1 MKTRWRLLI
10 DSPATAARNMAIDE
24 AILRVADKHPQE
36 SRPTL
41 RFYQWEPSAVSIG
54 YGQRIAEFDLT
65 QIRSNGYGFVR
76 RVTGGGAI
84 FHHREMTFSFVA
96 SVSEGDAPADTGKV
110 YSMLNEGLVAGLK
123 LAGADV
129 RQRGCEDACTNNTA
143 AFCTVRTSP
152 YDIVYQDK
160 KLVGTSQRWT
170 KRVVL
175 EHGFIPLEPNPM
187 TPEVLPLC
195 EVIGHTISFSD
206 LVDAMCSGFEDA
218 LDLDLVS
225 GTMADEERKVAREFT
240 EKYSSREWNERI

>member
-1 MKTRWRLLI
+1 MNSRWRLLI
-10 DSPATAARNMAIDE
+10 DGPATAARNMAIDE
-24 AILRVADKHPQE
+24 ALLRVADKHPQE
-36 SRPTL
+36 STPIL

-54 YGQRIAEFDLT
+54 YGQRFKEFNLDEL
-65 QIRSNGYGFVR
+65 RSSGYGFVR
-76 RVTGGGAI
+76 RVTGGGAL

-110 YSMLNEGLVAGLK
+110 YSMLNEGLIAGLK
-123 LAGADV
+123 RIGADV

-152 YDIVYQDK
+152 YDILYKDK

-195 EVIGHTISFSD
+195 DVLGHAISFKE
-206 LVDAMCSGFEDA
+206 LVDAICKGFVAA
-218 LDLDLVS
+218 LDLDFVPD
-225 GTMADEERKVAREFT
+225 TMTDAERKVTQEFT
-240 EKYSSREWNERI
+240 EKYSSKEWNERV

>member
-1 MKTRWRLLI
+1 MNSLWRLLI
-10 DSPATAARNMAIDE
+10 DGPSTAARNMAIDE
-24 AILRVADKHPQE
+24 AILRVADKHPEE
-36 SRPTL
+36 SKPTL

-54 YGQRIAEFDLT
+54 YGQRIAEFDLND
-65 QIRSNGYGFVR
+65 IRSNGYGFVR

-84 FHHREMTFSFVA
+84 FHHHEMTFSFVA
-96 SVSEGDAPADTGKV
+96 SITDGDAPADTGKV

-143 AFCTVRTSP
+143 AFCTTRTSP
-152 YDIVYQDK
+152 YDIVCQDR
-160 KLVGTSQRWT
+160 KLIGTSQRWT

-195 EVIGHTISFSD
+195 DVIGHAISYTE
-206 LVDAMCSGFEDA
+206 LADAMCKGFEDA
-218 LDLDLVS
+218 LDLELVS
-225 GTMADEERKVAREFT
+225 DSMTVEERKVTEEFT
-240 EKYSSREWNERI
+240 EKYSSKEWNERV